1 MGKSASEYIESD
13 FKASVG
19 KFGIPKR
26 ECYNTV
32 SDQEMV
38 RILLNAVPIRYGGR
52 YNPNDPT
59 RQLTGDL
66 KWGKVRNDLYA
77 AIVDFQKNPNN
88 RAEGLITDGHI
99 DPHEKTIKRLLYLA
113 NWQPPV
119 PTGDTIQRIPHLSS
133 DVDIPAPNFDDDLN
147 TVFAGTR
154 FKIKMLSA
162 ESVGAI
168 MGASYDRFKIWD
180 VDNHRAA
187 FYDVIVAGI
196 TLGPAPA
203 SVSWKAGDWS
213 DFFTPTNAVQVDMF
227 ACKVHLS
234 STSAMPITIKPP
246 SFPGMPPMPPIPSS
260 ILRLEFSGTNDFLG
274 CKPFHVSVPT
284 PTGITFPGYDTMEG
298 ELKLSGSVEV
308 FKGP

>member
-119 PTGDTIQRIPHLSS
+119 PTGDPILKRAPVLP
-133 DVDIPAPNFDDDLN
+133 DVDIPVPNYDDDPN
-147 TVFAGTR
+147 TVFAGTHFR
-154 FKIKMLSA
+154 IKMLCAVSGGLVA
-162 ESVGAI
+162 G
-168 MGASYDRFKIWD
+168 GSYDRFRIWD
-180 VDNHRAA
+180 VDNNRAA
-187 FYDVIVAGI
+187 FYHVIAKGL
-196 TLGPAPA
+196 TLGALPA
-203 SVSWKAGDWS
+203 SVSWKDGNWS
-213 DFFTPTNAVQVDMF
+213 DVFTPPKAIQVDMF
-227 ACKVHLS
+227 GCAVSLS
-234 STSAMPITIKPP
+234 SVSVPAVKPP
-246 SFPGMPPMPPIPSS
+246 SFPGMPPMPAPPSPK
-260 ILRLEFSGTNDFLG
+260 LLLEFSGQNPFMG
-274 CKPFHVSVPT
+274 SKSFHVLVPT
-284 PTGITFPGYDTMEG
+284 PTGITPPGVDSMG
-298 ELKLSGSVEV
+298 GDLKMSGSVEV